1 MNCVSLIGRLA
12 RDPELRYAQ
21 TGTAMCRF
29 TIAVDRRMNKQK
41 KAEAEANNQPTAD
54 FISCTAFNQTAE
66 LIANYHKKGSQ
77 IGVEGRIQTG
87 SYEKDGRTIYTTDV
101 IVNSITFIGSSNSNQ
116 GGNQGGFNQGMNQNM
131 GQNQGGFN
139 QGFSNNSQPVNSAY
153 NNNNDFSNTDDDND
167 GFFPIDN
174 DDIPF

>member
-29 TIAVDRRMNKQK
+29 TVAVDRRMNKQK
-41 KAEAEANNQPTAD
+41 KAEAEANNQATAD
-54 FISCTAFNQTAE
+54 FISCTAFGQVAE
-66 LIANYHKKGSQ
+66 LIANYHRKGSQ
-77 IGVEGRIQTG
+77 IGIDGRIQTG
-87 SYEKDGRTIYTTDV
+87 SYEKEGRTIYTTDV
-101 IVNSITFIGSSNSNQ
+101 IVNNLTFISNSNQ

-153 NNNNDFSNTDDDND
+153 NNDNNDFSNTDDDNN